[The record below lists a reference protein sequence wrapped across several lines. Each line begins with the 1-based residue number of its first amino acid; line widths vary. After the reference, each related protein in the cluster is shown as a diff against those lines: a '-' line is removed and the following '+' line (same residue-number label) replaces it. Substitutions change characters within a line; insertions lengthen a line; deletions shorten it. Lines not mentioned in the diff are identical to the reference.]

1 MTTITAQRA
10 PHSASNFAPAVE
22 ANAYGM
28 NDRIKRLRQETF
40 EAEPS
45 LSIER
50 ALIETRFYKENYG
63 KYPIP
68 ILRAMNFYE
77 ICKQKTIY
85 IGEDELIVGE
95 RGPRPKAVPTFPEL
109 TCHSVEDL
117 HILNTRE
124 LQRYTIS
131 QEDIDTYEREVIPY
145 WKGRT
150 QRERIFSH
158 VPKEWKEAYEVGM
171 FTEFME
177 QRAPGHTAL
186 DGKVYQYGLL
196 DLKKRIEGELSA
208 LDFMNDPEATDK
220 QEELTAMSI
229 SCDAAILLAER
240 HADLADE
247 MSLRERSPPCRRAE
261 EDRRGMPPGSR
272 PRSPYLLGSDPDVL
286 VCPSRYDHGAEWL
299 GCHEPWPFRPASGAF
314 LRERDRRRNLDP

>member
-85 IGEDELIVGE
+85 IGKDELIVGE
-95 RGPRPKAVPTFPEL
+95 RGPKPKCVPTFPEL

-117 HILNTRE
+117 HVLNTRE

-158 VPKEWKEAYEVGM
+158 VPQEWKDAYEVGM

-186 DGKVYQYGLL
+186 DGKVYKYGLL
-196 DLKKRIEGELSA
+196 DLKERIRTG
-208 LDFMNDPEATDK
+208 
-220 QEELTAMSI
+220 SI
-229 SCDAAILLAER
+229 S
-240 HADLADE
+240 
-247 MSLRERSPPCRRAE
+247 
-261 EDRRGMPPGSR
+261 
-272 PRSPYLLGSDPDVL
+272 
-286 VCPSRYDHGAEWL
+286 
-299 GCHEPWPFRPASGAF
+299 
-314 LRERDRRRNLDP
+314 

>member
-1 MTTITAQRA
+1 MTG
-10 PHSASNFAPAVE
+10 SNVF
-22 ANAYGM
+22 
-28 NDRIKRLRQETF
+28 DKKTF

-85 IGEDELIVGE
+85 IGKDELIVGE
-95 RGPRPKAVPTFPEL
+95 RGPKPKCVPTFPEL

-117 HILNTRE
+117 HVLNTRE

-158 VPKEWKEAYEVGM
+158 VLRSGRRPMRWGCLPNLWNNVLRDIPLW
-171 FTEFME
+171 TE
-177 QRAPGHTAL
+177 RC
-186 DGKVYQYGLL
+186 
-196 DLKKRIEGELSA
+196 IS
-208 LDFMNDPEATDK
+208 TDYW
-220 QEELTAMSI
+220 I
-229 SCDAAILLAER
+229 
-240 HADLADE
+240 
-247 MSLRERSPPCRRAE
+247 
-261 EDRRGMPPGSR
+261 
-272 PRSPYLLGSDPDVL
+272 
-286 VCPSRYDHGAEWL
+286 
-299 GCHEPWPFRPASGAF
+299 
-314 LRERDRRRNLDP
+314 